1 MFISTGNKKD
11 NFKYSNPSLAVE
23 ILSDLAESIRK
34 PMPKASNTNTEYV
47 SENLL
52 RVDRGKSFKGHEA
65 NIHLTNEGNNST
77 LSIMNKYLGGFVGYY
92 YNVNQ
97 GVTDMSVMV
106 NFDAPKWYMKKVYS
120 IKKLYKL
127 NGNIHIKLDQS
138 KSIEVDDFGARLVD
152 RTETI
157 GMVMYGHRRNIHMI
171 TENRHILS
179 KFRKWFKG
187 VDINHLEFRET
198 RVGDEWSATGWQIIN
213 YKI

>member
-1 MFISTGNKKD
+1 MPTTTNTTVSFS
-11 NFKYSNPSLAVE
+11 
-23 ILSDLAESIRK
+23 ESINGWPSRK
-34 PMPKASNTNTEYV
+34 SYV
-47 SENLL
+47 Y
-52 RVDRGKSFKGHEA
+52 
-65 NIHLTNEGNNST
+65 EGGV
-77 LSIMNKYLGGFVGYY
+77 SINNKYLGGHVGYY

-106 NFDAPKWYMKKVYS
+106 NFDAPKWYKKKVYD

-138 KSIEVDDFGARLVD
+138 KSIEIDDFGARLVD

-157 GMVMYGHRRNIHMI
+157 GMIMYGHRKNIHMI

-179 KFRKWFKG
+179 KFRKWFKK

-198 RVGDEWSATGWQIIN
+198 RVGDEWSATAWQIIN
-213 YKI
+213 YKV